1 MHACVRVCGGG
12 RVRGCGCACARERA
26 RVWAC
31 VCVCVCD
38 LVIVA
43 RNTAPS
49 CASRQVDNRINQLAL
64 ARITIYVM
72 SIAVDTSTMSISVKN
87 PPCERLPVAE

>member
-1 MHACVRVCGGG
+1 MRVCVCVGVGGCEGVGVRARASARVCG
-12 RVRGCGCACARERA
+12 RV
-26 RVWAC
+26 C